1 MASPK
6 PPEKEKRASL
16 IKEFGSN
23 GPYGIIGGLGLILE
37 ALLTTWLGLAD
48 SAAERITAGCLMV
61 LVLLA
66 FGLFVLIIELTEQRT
81 ASPQSEAAARL
92 DVAPIPQA
100 EADRLPNV
108 ASGSDDSLPGE
119 LLSGPGGSY
128 VIAKPPDGWTID
140 DVSIESVAKEMGIEP
155 PPNAQQLSSSI
166 LTFRFGEPVNFFP
179 RPDRMRINGRLAPTL
194 LTLPFK
200 RMFQITTMAHYAPP
214 WFTKRSLYDNLVQI
228 AGTSATT
235 QGASIVSIAP
245 VTLRKT
251 KREALVAE
259 QLQVFEHIT
268 LDGTEHERVDLV
280 TRFIAIRGDL
290 FDYALGSTNLR
301 MGGVDASVRDA
312 AADRF
317 DADVETLLE
326 RFRTTSPPDLPAA
339 LKALQSAADD
349 AFAQVYPVMVRES
362 FLGQF
367 DVAVKRLRSIKLD
380 TADGMTEALR
390 ILRPFRIV
398 GDMLPPAGDL
408 SHLWAA
414 MDDAERGDTARL
426 RDLLV
431 TTLPAPGAPGLPP
444 LVRPYS

>member
-1 MASPK
+1 MAAPEA
-6 PPEKEKRASL
+6 PEKEARGGL
-16 IKEFGSN
+16 IEAFGRG
-23 GPYGIIGGLGLILE
+23 GPYGALGGLGLILE
-37 ALLTTWLGLAD
+37 ALLTIWFGLAG
-48 SAAERITAGCLMV
+48 SADERITAGRLMV
-61 LVLLA
+61 LVLLT
-66 FGLFVLIIELTEQRT
+66 FGLFILIIELIRQRA
-81 ASPQSEAAARL
+81 ASPQSQAAARL

-100 EADRLPNV
+100 EADRLPTV
-108 ASGSDDSLPGE
+108 IARGDESLPGE

-128 VIAKPPDGWTID
+128 VIAKPPEGWTID
-140 DVSIESVAKEMGIEP
+140 DISIEGVAKEMGIEP
-155 PPNAQQLSSSI
+155 PPNARQLSSSI
-166 LTFRFGEPVNFFP
+166 LTFRFGEPVNFSP

-251 KREALVAE
+251 QREALVAE

-268 LDGTEHERVDLV
+268 LDGTEYDRVDLV

-290 FDYALGSTNLR
+290 FDYVLGSTNLR
-301 MGGVDASVRDA
+301 MGGIGASAKDAT
-312 AADRF
+312 ADRF
-317 DADVETLLE
+317 DADVETLLD
-326 RFRTTSPPDLPAA
+326 RFRTTSPPDLSAS
-339 LKALQSAADD
+339 LKALQQAADE
-349 AFAQVYPVMVRES
+349 AFDQVYPVMVRQS

-367 DVAVKRLRSIKLD
+367 DVAVQRLRTIRLD
-380 TADGMTEALR
+380 TADGMTEALG

-408 SHLWAA
+408 SPLWAA

-426 RDLLV
+426 RDLLL
-431 TTLPAPGAPGLPP
+431 TGLAAPGAPGLPP
-444 LVRPYS
+444 LVHPCT